1 MSYGAATMR
10 AGEVKAGKR
19 EEKGGATRALPRAGP
34 RLYVCASAASD
45 DFVIRMFRACCSYAL
60 LRRAQRMRDDRGL
73 RRAVRRDRGQLRSVA
88 VRGRFGCR
96 LVASHA
102 GAWSFYRPPPPGR
115 PPYGVA
121 PTESR
126 RGRLPIARCRRR
138 RSTPAPGAASS
149 RAPTDAP
156 GAARPSGR
164 TPIYSGRAASA
175 SSRRSRHSRAAG
187 AVADGDR
194 AAVPAARSPGD
205 RDKAACRARGSVRA
219 AGIPA
224 VLAGPKRYAASRRW
238 PRRRRSVRWR
248 ATTSVDSSRVLL
260 YVIGSAVH

>member
-19 EEKGGATRALPRAGP
+19 EEKGGVTRALPRAGP

-175 SSRRSRHSRAAG
+175 SSRRSDI
-187 AVADGDR
+187 AVR
-194 AAVPAARSPGD
+194 
-205 RDKAACRARGSVRA
+205 
-219 AGIPA
+219 
-224 VLAGPKRYAASRRW
+224 
-238 PRRRRSVRWR
+238 PRRRRTAIVPRCRRREARAIGIRRPAGPVVRSGRPVSRRGGLSRGGTQPAAGGSDGGGQSDGAQQR
-248 ATTSVDSSRVLL
+248 ASIHRGSS
-260 YVIGSAVH
+260 YM